1 MAYQVLA
8 RKWRPQDFHSLVGQ
22 EHVLRALVHALDE
35 QRLHHAYL
43 FAGTRGVG
51 KTTIARIL
59 ARCLNC
65 EQGISSTPCGTCS
78 SCVEISEGRF
88 VDLIEVDA
96 ASRTKVED
104 TRELLENVQYAPT
117 RGRFKVYLID
127 EVHMLSTSS
136 FNALLKTLEEP
147 PPHVKFL
154 LATTDPHKLPIT
166 VLSRCLQFNLKNMPA
181 EQVAGHLR
189 NVLTQEQISFDEAA
203 IWQLGRA
210 AKGSMRDAL
219 SLTDQAIA
227 FCGGELGE
235 SAVNQMLGSID
246 QGRVV
251 ALVQALQNGDGASLL
266 QQVADLAEQGQSFV
280 VALEE
285 LLSLLHQVAVSQVVP
300 DAPVAVQFD
309 QAMVRNLAQ
318 TMTAADVQ
326 LFYQMGT
333 VAHKDLALA
342 PDVRNGFEMA
352 LLRML
357 AFRPQVSA
365 DQVKTIQMGAN
376 VAQAAAAMPAPAPA
390 MPAQPPAQEVA
401 AEAVEQ
407 VEEEPEPVVDV
418 AVVAEPVVETAAP
431 QTEEVTPEPVEEPVE
446 QVVEQEVEQQPAQ
459 ELIAEQETVVEPAP
473 VAIDSAPEQTV
484 VEQPVVETASTDQIV
499 GHVDHAGESIPLVA
513 DVPPWEEA
521 PTGWQGEG
529 QAQTPPTTAQPQV
542 EAVVETP
549 VAPAPMEFELA
560 DELMV
565 EPTVEPQAEPA
576 TQVEQAPQVEQEP
589 QAPQTP
595 AVQWTLADLDQSN
608 WPNIFRDLS
617 VDGLTRAI
625 ASNMVF
631 AKRNGTQLTFTLEQ
645 GQSSML
651 NAAHQGRIRQAL
663 EAMFECD
670 LQLAIDIGTPD
681 METPSARRERRLAE
695 HQQQAVESLQQDPY
709 VQQLEQ
715 AFNGQLDLGSIEP
728 VNEFQE

>member
-333 VAHKDLALA
+333 VAHKDLALS

-376 VAQAAAAMPAPAPA
+376 VAQAAAAMPAPAQA
-390 MPAQPPAQEVA
+390 VPAQPPAPDVA

-407 VEEEPEPVVDV
+407 VEEEPEPVADV
-418 AVVAEPVVETAAP
+418 AVAAEPVVEAAAP
-431 QTEEVTPEPVEEPVE
+431 QTEEINPEPVEAEVELVVE
-446 QVVEQEVEQQPAQ
+446 QVVEQQP
-459 ELIAEQETVVEPAP
+459 EAEPVLEATPEITAP
-473 VAIDSAPEQTV
+473 APEQTV
-484 VEQPVVETASTDQIV
+484 VEQPAVETASTDQIV

-513 DVPPWEEA
+513 DVPPWEET

-529 QAQTPPTTAQPQV
+529 QAQTPPVTAQPQV
-542 EAVVETP
+542 EAVIETP
-549 VAPAPMEFELA
+549 AAPASMEFELA
-560 DELMV
+560 DDPVV
-565 EPTVEPQAEPA
+565 EPVAEPQAEPA
-576 TQVEQAPQVEQEP
+576 PQVEQVSQVEQEP
-589 QAPQTP
+589 EAPQTP

-681 METPSARRERRLAE
+681 METPYARRERRLAE